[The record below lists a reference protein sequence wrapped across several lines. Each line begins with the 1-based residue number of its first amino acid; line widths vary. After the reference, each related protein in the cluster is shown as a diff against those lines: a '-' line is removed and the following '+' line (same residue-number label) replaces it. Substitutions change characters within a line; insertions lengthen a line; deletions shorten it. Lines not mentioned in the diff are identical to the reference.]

1 MVAQSKTLPVF
12 SAQLLHPRYAMTWL
26 MLGVFYL
33 FSWLPVA
40 VIDVFAEGLAALAW
54 RRNKKRVHYACVNL
68 ALCFPDKTPEQITQ
82 LARRHFSYQM
92 KSVMHYGLIWW
103 APKWRLQNMVRL
115 QGAEQIDAIHA
126 EGKQVI
132 ALTSHSVGLE
142 FAVTA
147 LSLRYPCSGL
157 YKAMKNRVIDWLVAK
172 GRTRFGVNAYTR
184 EQGFRPLIRD
194 TRKGRVMIYLADE
207 DLGADRCVFAPFF
220 GVQKATVPV
229 LGRLAKQCR
238 AEVLPCVSC
247 YDAAQRKYIV
257 KLLPAM
263 AELDGDDDVTAA
275 TQMNRA
281 IEQTVRECLAQY
293 FWTLR
298 LFKTRPPGEDSVYG

>member
-1 MVAQSKTLPVF
+1 M
-12 SAQLLHPRYAMTWL
+12 QLLHPRYWL
-26 MLGVFYL
+26 VWLQLGLFYV

-40 VIDVFAEGLAALAW
+40 LIDLFAEAVAALAW
-54 RRNKKRVHYACVNL
+54 RKNKKRVHYASVNL
-68 ALCFPDKTPEQITQ
+68 ALCFPEKKPEQI
-82 LARRHFSYQM
+82 ARLVRQHFSYQM
-92 KSVMHYGLIWW
+92 KSVLHYGLIWW
-103 APKWRLQNMVRL
+103 APRWRLQKLVQL

-147 LSLRYPCSGL
+147 LSLHYPCSGL
-157 YKAMKNRVIDWLVAK
+157 YKAMKNRLIDWQVAR
-172 GRTRFGVNAYTR
+172 GRTRFGVHAYTR

-194 TRKGRVMIYLADE
+194 TRQGRVMIYLADE
-207 DLGADRCVFAPFF
+207 DLGAERCVFAPFF
-220 GVQKATVPV
+220 GVQKATIPV

-257 KLLPAM
+257 KLLPAIDALEANDDAM
-263 AELDGDDDVTAA
+263 AAM
-275 TQMNRA
+275 QMNRA

-298 LFKTRPPGEDSVYG
+298 LFKTRPPGEASVYG